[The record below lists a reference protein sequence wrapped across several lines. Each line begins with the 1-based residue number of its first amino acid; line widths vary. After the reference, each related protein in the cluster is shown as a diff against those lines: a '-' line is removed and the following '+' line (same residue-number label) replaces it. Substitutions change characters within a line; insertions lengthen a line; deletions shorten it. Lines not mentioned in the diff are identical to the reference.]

1 MACGASLPVRMAD
14 RQQTCCGDSD
24 SNPTL
29 ANRENIRPLL
39 DALQHR
45 HHLTALA
52 ISIRQLIEYFS
63 SVFSLCLAILHL
75 CVVVKDHVQVCQ
87 KRRPFVPEA
96 LICTQCSSKNI
107 IDRNPDVLGQRAAL
121 CRMALT
127 QDFWSSLALLICLKK
142 NAYYEQ

>member
-1 MACGASLPVRMAD
+1 M
-14 RQQTCCGDSD
+14 
-24 SNPTL
+24 
-29 ANRENIRPLL
+29 
-39 DALQHR
+39 
-45 HHLTALA
+45 
-52 ISIRQLIEYFS
+52 
-63 SVFSLCLAILHL
+63 
-75 CVVVKDHVQVCQ
+75 
-87 KRRPFVPEA
+87 PEA